1 MGLFNKILG
10 NIKLK
15 ILNSYFGYTV
25 SSAPFDGEFWDHDV
39 ARATIDAIATR
50 AAMGNMRHVIME
62 NGQVK
67 ETVYD
72 SPLAKMI
79 NERPNDAMSGF
90 EFKYRMFA
98 NLETKTTAIAYIDWQ
113 VVDGNVIP
121 VGIYPVDYA
130 NYQFRQVI
138 GGGWAIEYNDFE
150 GNTGYLRLQDCI
162 IMRKFY
168 NNHQASGDGNAPIY
182 KALDMSKASDEGF
195 IEALQ
200 VSNKVRGIIKQKKS
214 MLDPED
220 VKESQNNFA
229 DRFKSAAQNG
239 GIVAVDSME
248 DFKELNVNAYS
259 ANAVQQKQIESRIRS
274 FLRTSESIVNSDYTE
289 QQGIAW
295 AQSVIEPLWEIFAQA
310 VTCCGFTPQELDKG
324 NKMIMS
330 GGRLMG
336 ASLSTCVQVLNAT
349 KDTGELTTNERREI
363 LGYPPVD
370 GGDVRQVS
378 LNYVSADSQKEYQLG
393 KNKDKNK
400 EDDSDGKGK
409 SDGKADDK

>member
-15 ILNSYFGYTV
+15 ILSSYFGYSAT
-25 SSAPFDGEFWDHDV
+25 SSPFDGEFWDHDV

-50 AAMGNMRHVIME
+50 AAMGNIRHVIME

-67 ETVYD
+67 ETIYN
-72 SPLAKMI
+72 SPIARLI
-79 NERPNDAMSGF
+79 NERPNDFMSGF
-90 EFKYRMFA
+90 EFKYRMIS
-98 NLETKTTAIAYIDWQ
+98 NLETKTTAIAYVDWKIINGK
-113 VVDGNVIP
+113 VVP
-121 VGIYPVDYA
+121 VGVYPVDYA
-130 NYQFRQVI
+130 NYEFRQI
-138 GGGWAIEYNDFE
+138 QGGGWAVEYTDTE
-150 GNTGYLRLQDCI
+150 GVTGYLRVQDCI

-168 NNHQASGDGNAPIY
+168 NNRQASGDGNAPIY
-182 KALDMSKASDEGF
+182 KVLDMLKASDEGF

-200 VSNKVRGIIKQKKS
+200 VSNKVRGIIKQKKA
-214 MLDPED
+214 MLDPID
-220 VKESQNNFA
+220 VKKSQNEFA
-229 DRFKSAAQNG
+229 DRFKEAAKSG

-259 ANAVQQKQIESRIRS
+259 ANAVQQKLVESRIRT

-295 AQSVIEPLWEIFAQA
+295 AQSVIEPLWELFSQA
-310 VTCCGFTPQELDKG
+310 VTCCCFTEAERRAG
-324 NKMIMS
+324 NKMIMT

-378 LNYVSADSQKEYQLG
+378 LNYVNADSQNEYQLG
-393 KNKDKNK
+393 KNKKK
-400 EDDSDGKGK
+400 EEDSDGKGK
-409 SDGKADDK
+409 PNGKADDD

>member
-1 MGLFNKILG
+1 
-10 NIKLK
+10 
-15 ILNSYFGYTV
+15 
-25 SSAPFDGEFWDHDV
+25 
-39 ARATIDAIATR
+39 
-50 AAMGNMRHVIME
+50 
-62 NGQVK
+62 
-67 ETVYD
+67 
-72 SPLAKMI
+72 
-79 NERPNDAMSGF
+79 
-90 EFKYRMFA
+90 
-98 NLETKTTAIAYIDWQ
+98 
-113 VVDGNVIP
+113 
-121 VGIYPVDYA
+121 
-130 NYQFRQVI
+130 
-138 GGGWAIEYNDFE
+138 
-150 GNTGYLRLQDCI
+150 
-162 IMRKFY
+162 
-168 NNHQASGDGNAPIY
+168 
-182 KALDMSKASDEGF
+182 
-195 IEALQ
+195 
-200 VSNKVRGIIKQKKS
+200 

-248 DFKELNVNAYS
+248 DFRELNVNAYS

-310 VTCCGFTPQELDKG
+310 VTCCGFTPQEREKG

-370 GGDVRQVS
+370 GGDIRQVS

-409 SDGKADDK
+409 SDGKE